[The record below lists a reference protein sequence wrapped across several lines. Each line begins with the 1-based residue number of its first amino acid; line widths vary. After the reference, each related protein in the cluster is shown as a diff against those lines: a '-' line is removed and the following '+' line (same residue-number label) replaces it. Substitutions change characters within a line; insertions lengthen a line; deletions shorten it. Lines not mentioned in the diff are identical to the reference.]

1 MEKVVKG
8 DGACQFR
15 SLSDQLYGDADH
27 HAFVR
32 QQVVQHLRAHAAQY
46 SPFVPDSGY
55 DSYCADMGKQGTW
68 GDHVTLQ
75 AAADHFGLRI
85 NVLSSYP
92 DTAVL
97 TILPE
102 STKSQRVLWLS
113 FWAEV
118 HYNSLYPRHDPPV
131 KAPSPSR
138 KILGSKMLGRL
149 VPRSQ
154 LS

>member
-1 MEKVVKG
+1 
-8 DGACQFR
+8 FR

-27 HAFVR
+27 HTFVR
-32 QQVVQHLRAHAAQY
+32 QQAVLASGASGQVVQLQMWD
-46 SPFVPDSGY
+46 VP
-55 DSYCADMGKQGTW
+55 
-68 GDHVTLQ
+68 

-149 VPRSQ
+149 VPR
-154 LS
+154 